1 MDINSTFIICSWT
14 IVAFKYKPWILDLKS
29 KKYKQARYNGM
40 IMVFSSEN
48 QQM

>member
-1 MDINSTFIICSWT
+1 MDSNSTFIICSWT
-14 IVAFKYKPWILDLKS
+14 ILAFKYRPLILDLKS
-29 KKYKQARYNGM
+29 KKYKQACYNGM